1 MKRTIENKV
10 ADAILERNVGE
21 IKIDGNVYEIA
32 PPSIAT
38 LILVS
43 EIVSQFPI
51 VREDADQVTSVLHH
65 AKEFRGLGDLAAV
78 LILGAK
84 NLTETR
90 TIRKKILGLT
100 VHRKQ
105 VTVDK
110 QAELAK
116 LFLENVRP
124 SVLLEVIVKR
134 LIDLEVGDF
143 FGITTSLTEVNI
155 LKPTKE
161 VVD

>member
-1 MKRTIENKV
+1 MERTIESKV
-10 ADAILERNVGE
+10 ADAILERKIAE
-21 IKIDGNVYEIA
+21 IEIEGTVYEIA

-43 EIVSQFPI
+43 EIVSEFPA
-51 VREDADQVTSVLHH
+51 VRQDVDQITSVLYH
-65 AKEFRGLGDLAAV
+65 AKDFRGLGDLVAV

-90 TIRKKILGLT
+90 TIRKKIFGLT
-100 VHRKQ
+100 VHRKH
-105 VTVDK
+105 VVIDK
-110 QAELAK
+110 RAELGKA
-116 LFLENVRP
+116 LLENMRP

-143 FGITTSLTEVNI
+143 FGITTSLTEANI

-161 VVD
+161 VVN

>member
-1 MKRTIENKV
+1 MKRTIESKV
-10 ADAILERNVGE
+10 ADAILERNVGKIE
-21 IKIDGNVYEIA
+21 IDGSVYEIA
-32 PPSIAT
+32 APSIAT

-90 TIRKKILGLT
+90 TIRKKFLGLT
-100 VHRKQ
+100 VHRKRI
-105 VTVDK
+105 TVDK

-116 LFLENVRP
+116 LFLENIRP

>member
-1 MKRTIENKV
+1 MKRTIESKV
-10 ADAILERNVGE
+10 ADAILERNIGE
-21 IKIDGNVYEIA
+21 IEIGGEVYEIA

-43 EIVSQFPI
+43 EIVSKFPT
-51 VREDADQVTSVLHH
+51 VRQDVDQITSVLSH
-65 AKEFRGLGDLAAV
+65 AKDFRGLGDLVAV

-90 TIRKKILGLT
+90 TIRKKFLGLT
-100 VHRKQ
+100 VHRKRI
-105 VTVDK
+105 TVDK
-110 QAELAK
+110 KAQLSK
-116 LFLENVRP
+116 TLLENMRP

>member
-10 ADAILERNVGE
+10 ADAILERNVGKIE
-21 IKIDGNVYEIA
+21 IDGSVYEIA
-32 PPSIAT
+32 APSIAT

-90 TIRKKILGLT
+90 TIRKKFLGLT
-100 VHRKQ
+100 VHRKHI
-105 VTVDK
+105 TVDK

-116 LFLENVRP
+116 LFLENIRP